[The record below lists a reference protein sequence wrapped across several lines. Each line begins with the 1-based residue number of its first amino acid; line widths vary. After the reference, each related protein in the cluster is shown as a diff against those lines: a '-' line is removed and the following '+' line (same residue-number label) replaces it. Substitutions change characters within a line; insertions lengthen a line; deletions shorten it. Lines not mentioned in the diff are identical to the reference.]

1 MGAVQEAGLLVE
13 QPGGGEGG
21 ALRRRKCFYLSKRIT
36 LLYKDP
42 EHLSAGNFP
51 SR

>member
-21 ALRRRKCFYLSKRIT
+21 AFRRRKCFYLSKRIT

-42 EHLSAGNFP
+42 EHTSAGNFP
-51 SR
+51 IR